1 MIGGPIPDPR
11 IQVLEQ
17 LSASIDKFFAAGGQA
32 TEVEGYQRTLPP
44 ARSAKVDPETILK
57 RRRHRPTMAE
67 RAVLRKLAEDL

>member
-17 LSASIDKFFAAGGQA
+17 LNSSIDKFFAAGGKA
-32 TEVEGYQRTLPP
+32 TKVAGFQNTPP
-44 ARSAKVDPETILK
+44 PTRSTKVDPETILK
-57 RRRHRPTMAE
+57 RRRRRPSTAE